1 MPASAPSSSALT
13 PVTLA
18 FPPLGVAGGLAF
30 DAQRAATTAAAE
42 LAAFLSANAS
52 EERLRLL
59 LVLDEAD
66 PQQAAF
72 RAHFEAAVA
81 SEPVLQGDEHRLQLR
96 GGSLLALRSQEGV
109 TATCLANAA
118 NHRLSSKGGGA
129 NKALHI
135 ASPALEAATK
145 AAHPG
150 GERDAGQAFAV
161 RLPDGCPLR
170 ASQGVEWVVHTV
182 APNMNPAKPK
192 DLKGDYEVGCR
203 QLAATYRALLHEF
216 KAVVLG

>member
-1 MPASAPSSSALT
+1 M
-13 PVTLA
+13 TLA

-30 DAQRAATTAAAE
+30 DAQRAATTAVAE
-42 LAAFLSANAS
+42 LAAFLRANAS

-59 LVLDEAD
+59 LVVDDAD

-72 RAHFEAAVA
+72 RPLFEAAVA
-81 SEPVLQGDEHRLQLR
+81 AEAALRGGEEQRLQLR
-96 GGSLLALRSQEGV
+96 GGSSLLALRSEAAV

-118 NHRLSSKGGGA
+118 NHRLSSKGGGP
-129 NKALHI
+129 NKALHA
-135 ASPALEAATK
+135 ASPTLEAATR

-192 DLKGDYEVGCR
+192 DLNGDYEVGCR
-203 QLAATYRALLHEF
+203 QLAETYRALLHEF
-216 KAVVLG
+216 KTAVLG